1 MYVVLTSKPGEY
13 RTEPGVGVETVAAYE
28 YHFQGRFKAVFAI
41 ARIQEGS
48 RVRIV
53 EETPNGTIND
63 IPTRQMEK
71 FATAEQAHEEL
82 AGLTQFGSIQAE
94 LRQCQAVGHQPG
106 DQTPAQQQS

>member
-1 MYVVLTSKPGEY
+1 M
-13 RTEPGVGVETVAAYE
+13 
-28 YHFQGRFKAVFAI
+28 FAI

-71 FATAEQAHEEL
+71 FATAEQAYEEL

-94 LRQCQAVGHQPG
+94 LRQCGVVGHKAGVQAPV
-106 DQTPAQQQS
+106 QQQS

>member
-71 FATAEQAHEEL
+71 FATAEQAYEEL

-94 LRQCQAVGHQPG
+94 LRQCQAVGHQAG